1 MNQSTRMGIGAKV
14 WMSVGIFLA
23 GYVLS
28 VGLGQVQGLQSERR
42 LKISNETLFPA
53 AQLSQLADAG
63 FQRMSKA
70 FSDAVMVEDSAA
82 LEQAQQ
88 EGVAM
93 AEKLGSAANL
103 HGLQP
108 ERAEQFRKASVAV
121 RTLAGEARGAYGA
134 MIGAG
139 GNITPEMQGRTRD
152 VAEKMTAAK
161 DQLAKLKDGV
171 SSDLRE
177 GLALAETQSRQQR
190 WIALAVFAVTLALAG
205 FAVQFTIRRSIVGP
219 VTEIVNGIRGAT
231 DAATEAANQMARS
244 GDSVSKGATDQAA
257 CIEETSASLQE
268 ILSTTR
274 QNVARAGE
282 ADKLMQ
288 HATSTVTRA
297 TSTVDQLTRSMN
309 EISSASQQVARV
321 LKSIDEIAFQTNILA
336 LNAAVE
342 AARAGASGGGFA
354 VVADEVRNLAQRAA
368 AAARNSAELIDEA
381 NTKVASGVEFV
392 QATKNAFGE
401 LAQVVSNS
409 GRVVSEIAASAEQ
422 QSQSVTH
429 ISTAMGRI
437 EQVTHTNAA
446 HAQETAAAA
455 VSVNEQVRA
464 TQDQIDWLEVVVGH

>member
-1 MNQSTRMGIGAKV
+1 MGIGAKV
-14 WMSVGIFLA
+14 WMSVGIFMA

-28 VGLGQVQGLQSERR
+28 VGLGQVQGLQGERR
-42 LKISNETLFPA
+42 LQITNDTLFPA
-53 AQLSQLADAG
+53 AQLSQVADAG

-70 FSDAVMVEDSAA
+70 FSDAVMVEDAAA

-88 EGVAM
+88 EGLAM
-93 AEKLGSAANL
+93 AEKLGAAAGL
-103 HGLQP
+103 QGLQP
-108 ERAEQFRKASVAV
+108 ERAEQFRKASTAV
-121 RTLAGEARGAYGA
+121 RSLASDARSAYGA
-134 MIGAG
+134 MIGAA

-152 VAEKMTAAK
+152 VAERMTAAK

-171 SSDLRE
+171 SADLRE
-177 GLALAETQSRQQR
+177 GLAQAETQSRQQR
-190 WIALAVFAVTLALAG
+190 WIALGVFAVTLALAG
-205 FAVQFTIRRSIVGP
+205 FAVQFTIRRSIIGP
-219 VTEIVNGIRGAT
+219 VTEIVRGIRGAT

-274 QNVARAGE
+274 QNVSRAGE

-297 TSTVDQLTRSMN
+297 TTTVDQLTRSMN
-309 EISSASQQVARV
+309 EIASASQQVARV

-368 AAARNSAELIDEA
+368 GAARNSAELIDEA
-381 NTKVASGVEFV
+381 NTKVASGVELV

-401 LAQVVSNS
+401 LAHVVSNS

-446 HAQETAAAA
+446 HAEETAAAA